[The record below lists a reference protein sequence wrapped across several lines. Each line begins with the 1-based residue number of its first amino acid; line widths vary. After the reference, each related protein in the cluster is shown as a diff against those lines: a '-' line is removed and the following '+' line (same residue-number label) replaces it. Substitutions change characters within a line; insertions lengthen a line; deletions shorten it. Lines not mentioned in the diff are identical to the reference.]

1 MIFNIEDF
9 TFDEVCLVDI
19 VDDRQFEL
27 VPSEKHAESEEVT
40 VVGWFWVILIGDFDD
55 DECKLLGRRRGMILI
70 DVDRE
75 FVFVLSFRMDWK
87 RKEYSMENHIW

>member
-1 MIFNIEDF
+1 LIFNIEDF

-40 VVGWFWVILIGDFDD
+40 VVG
-55 DECKLLGRRRGMILI
+55 
-70 DVDRE
+70 
-75 FVFVLSFRMDWK
+75 
-87 RKEYSMENHIW
+87 